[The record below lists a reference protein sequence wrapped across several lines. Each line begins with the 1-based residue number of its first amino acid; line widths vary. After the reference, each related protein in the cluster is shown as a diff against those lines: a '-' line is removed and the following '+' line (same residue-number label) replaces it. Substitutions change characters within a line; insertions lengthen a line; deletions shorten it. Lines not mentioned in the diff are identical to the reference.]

1 MNVETQVTN
10 PQAPWIGPR
19 GRIGVIIPSTNIG
32 VEHDCQQIIADGVTW
47 HWADPVLRGRA
58 AFHASITT
66 PDGKVVSLPDAERL
80 RVWVNPKTNHPELFF
95 YASGGAHQ
103 PVAADGAQRSFTV
116 VQRVRTAAP
125 SSQQLDERQPRGSH
139 VLTPSEVS

>member
-1 MNVETQVTN
+1 MHVQREDPTLWRD
-10 PQAPWIGPR
+10 AR
-19 GRIGVIIPSTNIG
+19 GNFHALMHPLGGTERGHGFST
-32 VEHDCQQIIADGVTW
+32 DGVTW

-80 RVWVNPKTNHPELFF
+80 RVWVNPKTSRPELFF

-103 PVAADGAQRSFTV
+103 PVAADGVQRSFTV
-116 VQRVRTAAP
+116 VQRIRTAAP
-125 SSQQLDERQPRGSH
+125 SSQERDEGQSSGSRA
-139 VLTPSEVS
+139 LTPSDVI